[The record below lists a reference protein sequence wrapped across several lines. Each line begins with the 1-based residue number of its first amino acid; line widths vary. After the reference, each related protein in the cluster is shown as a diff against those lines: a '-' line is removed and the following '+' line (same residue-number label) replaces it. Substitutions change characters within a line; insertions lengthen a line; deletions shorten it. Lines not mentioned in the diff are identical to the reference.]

1 MVETYSNL
9 SDGNFVI
16 KGYPPSMIKKT
27 YGKWPVFIIFF
38 IVFGF
43 FLTASP
49 KIWAQTRTHVVVRGD
64 TLWDICEKYYGDPEL
79 WPKLWEMNPF
89 VTNPH
94 LLKPGDVITLLEG
107 VPFKKGFEEEGGTAA
122 GEGGGGPEEQ
132 KTGGSLAGLTGKET
146 GKQTGVDLSKLEG
159 GIDVGSYI
167 NVKNLGFLS
176 RGKVTPI
183 GRIFASDKVN
193 KMLHKGDTAFV
204 LFDDEVD
211 VKPGDEFTAAR
222 SSKLIELPESGKNMG
237 YVVSFTGQII
247 IEGPAAMNP
256 KTEEPIESKPI
267 YQATITENFRSIDI
281 DDIILPYEPVSSCI
295 EPTPVD
301 GEFTDIVAAGR
312 DGKNVLGELSVVY
325 FRRGFNQ
332 GVREGNLFELVRTE
346 RVPYPHMDDT
356 SYASAHIIPR
366 TTVDLPDISIGI
378 ILIIDTRPDTST
390 GLVLSSTE
398 EFYPG
403 AMIRAGYTKLETT
416 GWLAQVPLCGKK

>member
-1 MVETYSNL
+1 
-9 SDGNFVI
+9 
-16 KGYPPSMIKKT
+16 MIKKI
-27 YGKWPVFIIFF
+27 YGKWPLFIIIL

-43 FLTASP
+43 FMTASP
-49 KIWAQTRTHVVVRGD
+49 MIWAQTRTHVVVRGD

-107 VPFKKGFEEEGGTAA
+107 VPFKKGFGEEEETLA
-122 GEGGGGPEEQ
+122 GEGGHGPGEQ
-132 KTGGSLAGLTGKET
+132 KPGSLAGQKGKET
-146 GKQTGVDLSKLEG
+146 GKGTGMETGVDLSKLEG

-176 RGKVTPI
+176 RSKVTPI
-183 GRIFASDKVN
+183 GRVFASDKAN
-193 KMLHKGDTAFV
+193 KMLHKGETAFV
-204 LFDDEVD
+204 LFDDDVD
-211 VKPGDEFTAAR
+211 VKPGDEFTVAR
-222 SSKLIELPESGKNMG
+222 SSKLIELPGSGKNMG
-237 YVVSFTGQII
+237 YAVSFTGQII
-247 IEGPAAMNP
+247 IETHAAMNP
-256 KTEEPIESKPI
+256 KTGEPIESKPI

-281 DDIILPYEPVSSCI
+281 DDIVLPYEPVSSCI

-301 GEFTDIVAAGR
+301 GKFTDIVAAGR
-312 DGKNVLGELSVVY
+312 DGKNILGELSVVY

-332 GVREGNLFELVRTE
+332 GVRDGNLFELVKTE
-346 RVPYPHMDDT
+346 QVPNPHMGDT
-356 SYASAHIIPR
+356 SYATSHIIPR
-366 TTVDLPDISIGI
+366 TTVNLPDVTIGI
-378 ILIIDTRPDTST
+378 ILIVDARPDTST

-416 GWLAQVPLCGKK
+416 SYLAQVPICGKK